1 MTITSNEADCLM
13 NFAAFIYIR
22 NSDCCDA
29 GEATEFARDMFKQF
43 AAVMGITDV
52 CTNEDE
58 YCEFC
63 ELCDHYDECKDRDEI
78 DKE

>member
-1 MTITSNEADCLM
+1 MTITSNEADRLM
-13 NFAAFIYIR
+13 NFATFIYIR
-22 NSDCCDA
+22 NSDSCDVD
-29 GEATEFARDMFKQF
+29 EATEFACDMFKQF

-52 CTNEDE
+52 CTDENE

-63 ELCDHYDECKDRDEI
+63 ELCEHCDECKDRDEI